1 MGGFKRKL
9 TCFIRTIPSLKR
21 LEDVVFFNIIPA
33 ITGGNLCS
41 DNDCTLL
48 SLSERFG
55 ELAIQLLQ
63 NDAKYEYENS
73 RKLKSSRT
81 KLIKGPY
88 QIYSVNETEQK
99 SKKKHENW

>member
-1 MGGFKRKL
+1 MGGFKGKL

-21 LEDVVFFNIIPA
+21 LEDVVSFNIIPA

-41 DNDCTLL
+41 DNDCALL

-73 RKLKSSRT
+73 RKLKSPRT

-88 QIYSVNETEQK
+88 QIYSVNEMEQK
-99 SKKKHENW
+99 SIKKHEN